1 MSINE
6 QKRIK
11 INAGLLVE
19 SNYDFKMN
27 LPEDIIMLFTLFKKH
42 NKKLYIVGGAVRDAL
57 LGKIPKDIDVVT
69 DALPNEVENLLTAEN
84 IYNFPSGKNFGII
97 SAVINDE
104 TYEIAT
110 FRSDNYT
117 DSADGRRPDSITFAS
132 MEDDAK
138 RRDFTINALYYDIDE
153 KKVIDLV
160 GGVEDLKNKK
170 IKPVGNAHDRFT
182 EDRLRTLRALR
193 FAHRFGSTLDKE
205 TIDAI
210 IHFKDLPGV
219 SSERIRDEFIK
230 SLHSSQKP
238 EEFLEQFLKLGLGP
252 RVFGNIK
259 LDTRHVSELR
269 HPVLVLAKLLW
280 NNDVISIQNSL
291 INFKTPKNEID
302 GVLFLK
308 NIHDRFKDFDKLT
321 FDPII
326 DGKWLMILIKNKNL
340 LFQNNVLT
348 KYEILLWSKIMNL
361 PLNVINAFI
370 NYVPTV
376 TALNFPDIA
385 PGKELGEKIILGNAN
400 NFIKSF

>member
-170 IKPVGNAHDRFT
+170 IKPVGNAFDRFT

-321 FDPII
+321 FDSII
-326 DGKWLMILIKNKNL
+326 DGKWLMILIKNKQQL
-340 LFQNNVLT
+340 LQNNILS
-348 KYEILLWSKIMNL
+348 KYDILLWSKIMNL

-376 TALNFPDIA
+376 TASNFPDIA